1 MRVFLP
7 LKIVAVFFFSMTQS
21 ICCTTLCTCV
31 GDDSRAAL
39 FALLPFPV
47 QSLGQHS
54 HTGTQTYTH
63 TCAFYNS
70 SVATSC
76 LFFWF
81 FMSIFPRH
89 TCDSKLCVYV
99 AVPVWQ
105 FECAAFSQIE
115 RFGKALSTWPSNGG
129 QNNYNNFS
137 WSLWGHLNG
146 LYSLDLHV

>member
-7 LKIVAVFFFSMTQS
+7 LKLSQSSFFPWHRQFAAPRCAHVSE
-21 ICCTTLCTCV
+21 TTV
-31 GDDSRAAL
+31 
-39 FALLPFPV
+39 ALLFLPFSHSQCNPWDNTRT
-47 QSLGQHS
+47 LGRKH
-54 HTGTQTYTH
+54 TH
-63 TCAFYNS
+63 TCTIYSS

-105 FECAAFSQIE
+105 FECAAVSQIE
-115 RFGKALSTWPSNGG
+115 RFGKSLSTWPSNGG

-146 LYSLDLHV
+146 LYSLDLHA